1 MNTNQI
7 MLVFGTR
14 PEAIKM
20 IPIIKALQRHKS
32 LTPVVVV
39 TGQHRELV
47 NQILA
52 QFKVVPDYN
61 LDIMQARQTLTEITE
76 RTMRRL
82 APILEAV
89 QPAMV
94 LVHGDTTTTL
104 AASLAAFYHQLP
116 IGHVEAGLRTWN
128 KYEPYPEEMN
138 RQLTDVLA
146 DYYFAPTELAQQN
159 LIQEHH
165 PATKIKVTGN
175 TAIDM
180 LQYTLTDDWDHPV
193 LKQLDGQK
201 KVILLTMHRRE
212 NWGEPMERVFA
223 GLNQFINDNPDFE
236 LVFPMHPN
244 PLVRKLAQASFAQ
257 NDRVHLIEPLEVV
270 DFHNLAARS
279 WVVLTD
285 SGGIQEEAPALRKP
299 VLVLRDQ
306 TERPEGVTAGVL
318 KLVGTTPEV
327 INQTLVTLMQD
338 STFYHSFTTAQNPYG
353 DGHAAERIVQF
364 LALSLQG

>member
-1 MNTNQI
+1 M
-7 MLVFGTR
+7 G
-14 PEAIKM
+14 
-20 IPIIKALQRHKS
+20 
-32 LTPVVVV
+32 
-39 TGQHRELV
+39 
-47 NQILA
+47 
-52 QFKVVPDYN
+52 
-61 LDIMQARQTLTEITE
+61 
-76 RTMRRL
+76 RL
-82 APILEAV
+82 APILAAE

-104 AASLAAFYHQLP
+104 AASLETFYHQIP
-116 IGHVEAGLRTWN
+116 IGHVEAGLRTWD
-128 KYEPYPEEMN
+128 KRQPYPEEMN

-146 DYYFAPTELAQQN
+146 DRYFAPTELAQQN

-180 LQYTLTDDWDHPV
+180 LQYTITDDWDHPV

-212 NWGEPMERVFA
+212 NWGESMERVFA
-223 GLNQFINDNPDFE
+223 GLNQFINDNHDFE

-244 PLVRKLAQASFAQ
+244 PLVRKLAQAAFAQ

-285 SGGIQEEAPALRKP
+285 SGGIQEEAPALGKP

-318 KLVGTTPEV
+318 KLVGTQPET
-327 INQTLVTLMQD
+327 IWQTLLALMQD
-338 STFYHSFTTAQNPYG
+338 STFYHSFTAAQNPYG
-353 DGHAAERIVQF
+353 DGHAAERIVQDIVSG
-364 LALSLQG
+364 LHG